1 MIKISK
7 SRYTSFV
14 TCPKQFWLTCHKP
27 ELAEETD
34 ASLEMRFEQGTE
46 IGEVA
51 LNLFNGVENT
61 TVRLPDGKLDIGA
74 MCETAILST
83 STTNM
88 FAREQSNPKNSLPL
102 RMFPLCCPYLQKISK
117 PI

>member
-14 TCPKQFWLTCHKP
+14 TCPKQLWLTCHKP

-51 LNLFNGVENT
+51 LNLFNGVEST

-74 MCETAILST
+74 MCETTKRLISEPA
-83 STTNM
+83 
-88 FAREQSNPKNSLPL
+88 NSLSV
-102 RMFPLCCPYLQKISK
+102 FASYFTK
-117 PI
+117 